1 MKRKHILRKSSLTM
15 IFSLLFLII
24 CSTASFASGIYFNAT
39 CVGNSTAST
48 ITYHAKG
55 DEIFVYPNDLFV
67 GCFDGKVKLNKVKF
81 MKPTSSKTSV
91 ATIDYYDNYMF
102 RMVVKKSGTT
112 TIKLKYKVNGKTI
125 TTKVPVTFKKKSTP
139 FTKLKVGDKD
149 LLKKGNYVKVSTNKA
164 KLTFK
169 LKKDWKITMV
179 WVSNKVRNRWYE
191 LDGSPVNKTI
201 KNGSSI
207 PIKKGDTQIFFTVSN
222 KKTNEFQKLV
232 YHVHR

>member
-125 TTKVPVTFKKKSTP
+125 TTKVPVTFKKKSAP
-139 FTKLKVGDKD
+139 FTNLKVGDKVFYTYNC
-149 LLKKGNYVKVSTNKA
+149 KNVISRRNAPRKA
-164 KLTFK
+164 RFSFDIPSEKCILMIMLPILTDCPLF
-169 LKKDWKITMV
+169 
-179 WVSNKVRNRWYE
+179 RN
-191 LDGSPVNKTI
+191 G
-201 KNGSSI
+201 
-207 PIKKGDTQIFFTVSN
+207 
-222 KKTNEFQKLV
+222 
-232 YHVHR
+232 